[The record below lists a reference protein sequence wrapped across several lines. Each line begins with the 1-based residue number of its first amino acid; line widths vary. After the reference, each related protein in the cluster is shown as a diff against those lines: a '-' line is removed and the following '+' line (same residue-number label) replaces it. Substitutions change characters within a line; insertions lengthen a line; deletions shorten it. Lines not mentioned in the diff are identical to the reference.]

1 MTKNLKEISEAVRL
15 YDILNKKQDK
25 VVCRFIGGCVRDQ
38 ILSSEIKDIDL
49 ATSLLPDQVKDLLS
63 KENIS
68 INDDN
73 KNYGLITAYINKYKF
88 EITTLRK
95 DINQKGRQSDVL
107 FTTDWKQ
114 DALRRDFTINSIYY
128 DFNNYID
135 PFNGMSDLKNGK
147 IRFISDPSQKI
158 KEDYLRALRYFRFF
172 AIYSKEDHDD
182 YVLNSIVKHEQG
194 ILNLSK
200 ERLIQELSKIL
211 LSGKAYILFNNKF
224 CKDFFSYVYKG
235 IKYFERLDFGKSNKT
250 IDISFDYVILLAL
263 LLIDTSDHYKKFIKD
278 FNLSNKI
285 KDRLT
290 NIQKNYQNNIGSL
303 IESFDELEKKL
314 ISYPKS
320 TLKDYIQ
327 FQYLVNN
334 DYSYEEY
341 LKKYNNLRQFDS
353 PVFNFDS
360 SILISGGI
368 KEGPNLGKAI
378 SFLKHRW
385 ISNNFSITDKDI
397 EDAIEI
403 YK

>member
-1 MTKNLKEISEAVRL
+1 M
-15 YDILNKKQDK
+15 
-25 VVCRFIGGCVRDQ
+25 
-38 ILSSEIKDIDL
+38 
-49 ATSLLPDQVKDLLS
+49 
-63 KENIS
+63 
-68 INDDN
+68 
-73 KNYGLITAYINKYKF
+73 
-88 EITTLRK
+88 
-95 DINQKGRQSDVL
+95 
-107 FTTDWKQ
+107 
-114 DALRRDFTINSIYY
+114 
-128 DFNNYID
+128 
-135 PFNGMSDLKNGK
+135 
-147 IRFISDPSQKI
+147 
-158 KEDYLRALRYFRFF
+158 RALRYFRFF

-211 LSGKAYILFNNKF
+211 LSGRAYILFNNKF

-250 IDISFDYVILLAL
+250 IDISFDYIILLAL

-327 FQYLVNN
+327 FQYLVND

-341 LKKYNNLRQFDS
+341 LKKYNNLRQFDL
-353 PVFNFDS
+353 PVL
-360 SILISGGI
+360 ILTCQ
-368 KEGPNLGKAI
+368 
-378 SFLKHRW
+378 F
-385 ISNNFSITDKDI
+385 
-397 EDAIEI
+397 
-403 YK
+403 